1 MKPALTPEEV
11 KLLEGKPLEK
21 LLMSD
26 LGVLKKGWRNQC
38 LLWKK
43 INKYRNKHGV
53 TNLGI

>member
-11 KLLEGKPLEK
+11 KLPEGKPLEK
-21 LLMSD
+21 MPMND
-26 LGVLKKGWRNQC
+26 LGVLKKGWQNQC

-43 INKYRNKHGV
+43 KYRNEQV